1 MFHKLLQ
8 SAARLIP
15 YRLRSCIRH
24 TPGLKQ
30 LQQFLMRQY
39 LDGTS
44 FVHNIKGGPADGLN
58 YPVALPQDKQIWL
71 GNYEQNFCEALAAQ
85 VIPGMVCYD
94 IGGYRGFFSGVLGRQ
109 GAGSIAVFEPFPANQ
124 LQIRAMIQLN
134 PSLPITLYPFAL
146 ADKAGSTS
154 FAVMPEGSM
163 GKLEE
168 SKFDSGDHP
177 FGIITVQVETLDE
190 LIRSR
195 ALSPANLIKIDV
207 EGAELL
213 VLKGAEGLIETHH
226 PVLFIEA
233 HSRELARG
241 CSDFLLARGYQIKVM
256 ETGRHLDYC
265 TEPVVCHLHAAVW

>member
-1 MFHKLLQ
+1 MRNLLRT
-8 SAARLIP
+8 AANLIP
-15 YRLRSCIRH
+15 YSFRRWVRH

-30 LQQFLMRQY
+30 LQRYLMRQF
-39 LDGTS
+39 LDGTR
-44 FVHNIKGGPADGLN
+44 FVHSIKGGPADGLN
-58 YPVALPQDKQIWL
+58 YPVVLPQDKQIWL
-71 GNYEQNFCEALAAQ
+71 GNYEQTFCEALAAQ

-124 LQIRAMIQLN
+124 LQIQAMIQLN
-134 PSLPITLYPFAL
+134 PNLPITLYPYAL
-146 ADKAGSTS
+146 AEKSGSTS

-168 SKFDSGDHP
+168 SKFESGDKP
-177 FGIITVQVETLDE
+177 TGSITVQVETLDG
-190 LIRSR
+190 LIRER
-195 ALSPANLIKIDV
+195 ELPPANLIKIDV

-213 VLKGAEGLIETHH
+213 VLQGAESLIETHH

-265 TEPVVCHLHAAVW
+265 TEPVVCHLHAAV